1 MGERVRL
8 IGPKVC
14 KSQFLNGLRPFIQFF
29 WDTTASLLSFQSI
42 HEEDFRFLSNFIVTC
57 STWMSISVTA
67 DPSSRPVHQTG
78 RSAPFEEM
86 PSSGWSV
93 RNEPIAI
100 AHIPSRREQFPETLA
115 RVGRFCCKISM
126 LGQCGWSLTI
136 QCEKQA
142 RAPPKRKGGA
152 RCKGYLTQANH
163 SIRLDD
169 RAKEMAREKTG
180 IATDR
185 MLIAATHTHSAP
197 AAMGALGCPGRPG
210 LCCTLARSNCRGNS
224 ACGCQ
229 SRSRAG
235 LAGQRSTMTV

>member
-1 MGERVRL
+1 
-8 IGPKVC
+8 
-14 KSQFLNGLRPFIQFF
+14 
-29 WDTTASLLSFQSI
+29 
-42 HEEDFRFLSNFIVTC
+42 
-57 STWMSISVTA
+57 
-67 DPSSRPVHQTG
+67 
-78 RSAPFEEM
+78 
-86 PSSGWSV
+86 
-93 RNEPIAI
+93 
-100 AHIPSRREQFPETLA
+100 
-115 RVGRFCCKISM
+115 M

-197 AAMGALGCPGRPG
+197 AAMGALGCPADPAYVALLPDRIAEAIARAAANPAPARLGWATIDDDRLIPPQATRLQPLPTLRVWARQAG
-210 LCCTLARSNCRGNS
+210 FSRRALARSVKPPMRHK
-224 ACGCQ
+224 
-229 SRSRAG
+229 
-235 LAGQRSTMTV
+235 